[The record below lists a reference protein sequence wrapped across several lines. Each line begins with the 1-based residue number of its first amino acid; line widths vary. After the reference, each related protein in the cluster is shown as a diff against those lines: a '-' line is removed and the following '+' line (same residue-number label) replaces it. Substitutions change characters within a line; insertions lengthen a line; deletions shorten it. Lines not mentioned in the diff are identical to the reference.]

1 MICAKQA
8 YARSHSFRAVSRYQS
23 EYHAISQI
31 LLANSERLILI
42 IILKEAR
49 YSHFKMCSS
58 AVLYLYMLAG
68 SVYRPQCE
76 LAKVCILNTLGD
88 CNSGQIFY

>member
-1 MICAKQA
+1 MQSKHG
-8 YARSHSFRAVSRYQS
+8 YARSHSFRAAVSCNQS
-23 EYHAISQI
+23 EYHAVRQI
-31 LLANSERLILI
+31 LLLLILI
-42 IILKEAR
+42 IILKEAW
-49 YSHFKMCSS
+49 YSHFKMCLS

-68 SVYRPQCE
+68 SVNRQCE

>member
-1 MICAKQA
+1 MQSKHG
-8 YARSHSFRAVSRYQS
+8 YARSHSFRAAVSCNQS
-23 EYHAISQI
+23 EYHAVRQI
-31 LLANSERLILI
+31 LLLLILI